1 MKKLVFLLSINL
13 FLISCKVEEQNFS
26 NQSAFLDA
34 ETPTIEHISIPLT
47 DAQLLEL
54 FQNLNP
60 LAQTRAAVF
69 NLLTEEDVRIWSKTE
84 PCVLVVY
91 FSAPWNGPSKMYKP
105 LFDKVANDYTNKE
118 CHFGCIDIDQA
129 EKDIAAKYGVTLI
142 PTTLII
148 KNDQIVAK
156 AAGLITEETLRV
168 LINQYKA
175 AATKRRSPDF

>member
-60 LAQTRAAVF
+60 LAQT
-69 NLLTEEDVRIWSKTE
+69 
-84 PCVLVVY
+84 Y
-91 FSAPWNGPSKMYKP
+91 
-105 LFDKVANDYTNKE
+105 
-118 CHFGCIDIDQA
+118 
-129 EKDIAAKYGVTLI
+129 
-142 PTTLII
+142 
-148 KNDQIVAK
+148 
-156 AAGLITEETLRV
+156 
-168 LINQYKA
+168 
-175 AATKRRSPDF
+175 